1 MKATTRL
8 LLAALIA
15 TGITTLAGCAN
26 HPELR
31 PYTAEETREL
41 ALESL
46 ARQGLSYD
54 EFHRRKA
61 ELLRAAAPTSETVV
75 DSAPVVGQVTRVKG

>member
-1 MKATTRL
+1 MKATSRL

-15 TGITTLAGCAN
+15 TGITTLAGCAS

-31 PYTAEETREL
+31 PYTAAETREL

-46 ARQGLSYD
+46 ARQGLPYD
-54 EFHRRKA
+54 EFQQRKA
-61 ELLRAAAPTSETVV
+61 ALLRAEQSSQGLAEAAPAS
-75 DSAPVVGQVTRVKG
+75 PQVPRIKG